1 MELAYPNMNPPRVTL
16 GQIATRARVHV
27 TTVSL
32 ALRDSH
38 RLPLDTR
45 ERIQKLARQMGYAP
59 DPVLSALNAY
69 RSKVR
74 APVFQATLA
83 YFNNYPERHQLLSVP
98 TFREYH
104 RGALRRAEELGYKLE
119 EVWLHE
125 PHLTPQG
132 IRRRLLSKGIRGILV
147 FPQSE
152 PGMLPNFAWDDFSA
166 VAFGYSVTSPQLH
179 RVTNHQFRSVLH
191 LIRELR
197 YLGYRRIGLNV
208 AEEYD
213 RRMNLAPTAAYGAY
227 DRSIPARER
236 VPILVPRYR
245 NDLHRLR
252 GWIERHRPDAI
263 ICQDFSMWDKIL
275 SLGMRVPEDIGFA
288 YIHIGKA
295 ETLLSGI
302 HQNDEE
308 IGRTAI
314 DFLVAMLHRNERG
327 VPAVAQHV
335 LVDGVWLPRQSTR
348 RVGEPAEWFLDRPLV
363 PLIQNGPAFSPG
375 VAVVKTTGKVR
386 TRAVSVKL

>member
-1 MELAYPNMNPPRVTL
+1 MNPPRITL
-16 GQIATRARVHV
+16 GQIAARAGVHV

-32 ALRDSH
+32 ALRDSL
-38 RLPLDTR
+38 RLPAETR
-45 ERIQKLARQMGYAP
+45 ERIQKLAREMGYAP
-59 DPVLSALNAY
+59 DPALSALNAY

-83 YFNNYPERHQLLSVP
+83 YFNNYPERHALLNVP

-119 EVWLHE
+119 EIWLHE

-152 PGMLPNFAWDDFSA
+152 PRALPEFAWDDFSA
-166 VAFGYSVTSPQLH
+166 VALGYSVTSPQLH
-179 RVTNHQFRSVLH
+179 RVTNHQFRSVLQ
-191 LIRELR
+191 LLRELR
-197 YLGYRRIGLNV
+197 GLGYRRIGLNV

-213 RRMNLAPTAAYGAY
+213 RRMNLAPTAAYSAY
-227 DRSIPARER
+227 DRAIPANER
-236 VPILVPRYR
+236 VPVLTPKFR
-245 NDLHRLR
+245 NDTHRLVK
-252 GWIERHRPDAI
+252 WIERSRPDAI

-275 SLGMRVPEDIGFA
+275 SMGLRVPEDIGFA

-314 DFLVAMLHRNERG
+314 DYLVAMLHRNERG

-363 PLIQNGPAFSPG
+363 PLVQNGPPFSPG
-375 VAVVKTTGKVR
+375 GAVAVVKAAKTTTKRGPRK
-386 TRAVSVKL
+386 AAG